1 VKERWRA
8 LRSAPPGE
16 RFQQRFHARRLVRK
30 RGLSRVLAI
39 FGGTAVLVAGAVMLV
54 APGPGI
60 LVLAL
65 GAALVAEES
74 LWMAR
79 LLDRSELRIRNLISA
94 LRKKV

>member
-1 VKERWRA
+1 MKERWRA
-8 LRSAPPGE
+8 LRSAPAGE
-16 RFQQRFHARRLVRK
+16 RFQRRFHARRLVRK

-60 LVLAL
+60 LVFAL

-79 LLDRSELRIRNLISA
+79 LLDRSELRIRNLIST
-94 LRKKV
+94 LRKNV

>member
-1 VKERWRA
+1 VRQRWRA
-8 LRSAPPGE
+8 LKSAPAGQ

-30 RGLSRVLAI
+30 RGFSRAVAI
-39 FGGTAVLVAGAVMLV
+39 FGGLAVLLAGAVMLV

-60 LVLAL
+60 LVFAM
-65 GAALVAEES
+65 GAALLAEES

-79 LLDRSELRIRNLISA
+79 LLDSSELRIRNLIST